1 MFFFVCGRRLS
12 TVVNERAEDGG
23 VGFRVNN
30 GYKPN
35 LFCKFANSKGKIIV
49 ADIWRITTLFFVQQ

>member
-1 MFFFVCGRRLS
+1 MFLLCGGRLS
-12 TVVNERAEDGG
+12 KVVNERAEDGG

-35 LFCKFANSKGKIIV
+35 LF
-49 ADIWRITTLFFVQQ
+49 L